1 NFCAF
6 LLRFD
11 GSIDRADLDLFYRV
25 LPLLIVIRVSM
36 FGLFKLHEGLWRYA
50 GIWDLSR
57 IIQGCLTSTIVF
69 ALVIRRISPVEHY
82 PISIYF
88 LDSILLIVFMGG
100 IRLARRIYHEIG
112 SLEKG
117 RRVLIIGA
125 GNAGEMIVRDMKHN
139 PYYGYEPVGF

>member
-1 NFCAF
+1 MEEIGSYIVAHRRPLVVAIQVGLIILANFCAF

-88 LDSILLIVFMGG
+88 LDSILL
-100 IRLARRIYHEIG
+100 
-112 SLEKG
+112 
-117 RRVLIIGA
+117 
-125 GNAGEMIVRDMKHN
+125 
-139 PYYGYEPVGF
+139 